1 MEALMEVLPILLY
14 SLAIILVIVFI
25 ILGIKLIATINKANA
40 ILDDVERKSKS
51 LNGLFNVIDSVTDT
65 LSVLSDTVVA
75 SITSV
80 LGKIIP
86 KRKRKERKK
95 EDE

>member
-86 KRKRKERKK
+86 KRKKKERKK

>member
-14 SLAIILVIVFI
+14 SLAIVLVIVFI
-25 ILGIKLIATINKANA
+25 ILGIKLIATIDKANA

-51 LNGLFNVIDSVTDT
+51 LNGLFNVIDGVTDT
-65 LSVLSDTVVA
+65 LSILSDTVVA

-86 KRKRKERKK
+86 KRKKKERNK

>member
-14 SLAIILVIVFI
+14 SLAIVLVIVFI
-25 ILGIKLIATINKANA
+25 ILGIKLIATIDKANA

-51 LNGLFNVIDSVTDT
+51 LNGLFNVIDGVTDT
-65 LSVLSDTVVA
+65 LSILSATVVA

-86 KRKRKERKK
+86 KRKKKERNK

>member
-14 SLAIILVIVFI
+14 RLAIVLVIVFI
-25 ILGIKLIATINKANA
+25 ILGIKLIATIDKANA

-51 LNGLFNVIDSVTDT
+51 LNGLFNVIDGVTDT
-65 LSVLSDTVVA
+65 LSILSDTVVA

-86 KRKRKERKK
+86 KRKKKERNK